1 MLDTTILEEMDKK
14 ESKIRKI
21 LGDITLK
28 KVIIVVLLLMFIVP
42 LFDSDLY
49 VDQAN
54 SFDVTFSNLS
64 YLLTLPSSQV
74 PASQIAALIDK
85 ILTDF
90 KD

>member
-1 MLDTTILEEMDKK
+1 MDKK

-49 VDQAN
+49 
-54 SFDVTFSNLS
+54 T
-64 YLLTLPSSQV
+64 
-74 PASQIAALIDK
+74 
-85 ILTDF
+85 
-90 KD
+90 